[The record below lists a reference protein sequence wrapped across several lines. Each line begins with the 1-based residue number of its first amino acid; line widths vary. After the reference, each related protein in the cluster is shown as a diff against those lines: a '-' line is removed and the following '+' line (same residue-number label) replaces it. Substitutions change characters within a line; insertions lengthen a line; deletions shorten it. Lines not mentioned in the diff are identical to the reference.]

1 MEVQTSQLDNTD
13 TDLVV
18 VDQSQSA
25 PNQPTDESQTSSAM
39 FRKAMGSFNL
49 GKSNMTQSNNQNQ
62 LEPNSAEFNGSGD
75 RNTMSHRTPSL
86 IDSNNGQ
93 IGVGQSVSI
102 KLNDASVDQ

>member
-49 GKSNMTQSNNQNQ
+49 GKSNMT
-62 LEPNSAEFNGSGD
+62 
-75 RNTMSHRTPSL
+75 
-86 IDSNNGQ
+86 
-93 IGVGQSVSI
+93 
-102 KLNDASVDQ
+102 